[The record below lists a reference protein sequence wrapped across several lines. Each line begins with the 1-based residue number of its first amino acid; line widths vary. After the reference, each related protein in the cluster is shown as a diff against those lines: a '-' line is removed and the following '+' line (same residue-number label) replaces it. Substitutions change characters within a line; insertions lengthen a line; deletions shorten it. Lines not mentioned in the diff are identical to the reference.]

1 MGYRFNWS
9 ATFLNSSVSPLS
21 VRDLIDHGTGA
32 ELASKIAWAIG
43 TTLELPYKK
52 GSVVRDDCKFLA
64 NFIMDNLQD

>member
-21 VRDLIDHGTGA
+21 VRDLINHGTSA

-43 TTLELPYKK
+43 TTLQFPYKM
-52 GSVVRDDCKFLA
+52 GSTVRDDCKFLA
-64 NFIMDNLQD
+64 NFILDNLND